1 MRPTI
6 YIAVEVKSRELNSQL
21 LLACKASLKGYRI
34 YIGTHAAILKLIR
47 LKLKHGG
54 VFLDKGTLPVPT
66 SEFIKIK
73 CEKIAILDQELGPN
87 RELNDIEGET
97 NIVKGRIYPGVE
109 TLIDVYFVCNGLV
122 YTEAKSFLPDSVKV
136 IITGWPRFEFQVN
149 YSKKTFARLAEK
161 ISRKYGDFLLFATDL
176 GPITPRSQLRSKS
189 MLVRKNLEGITQVR
203 EAQIFEDAS
212 AIAHFIRDWNLNG
225 HKPRIIL
232 RPHTSENISEWVRLI
247 DSRKTKVI
255 RRNDITPWLL
265 ASKGLIHRGSTT
277 SLQASSLK
285 IPTYYFEGATRSQ
298 TRKLNRYNSTFRFKS
313 ASELL
318 SAVAPKS
325 LSELVSTS
333 NDEVISDDSCDLII
347 NYLDII
353 TLKCEAKISR
363 VIFWVDYITFR
374 SCRRLIGLVRDELRY
389 LLNGTN
395 VLPQSRYVPFGISTY
410 DFKVIQK
417 SEKTFKT
424 IRARQIGINLIELES
439 KFDVKK

>member
-34 YIGTHAAILKLIR
+34 YIGTHAAILKLLR
-47 LKLKHGG
+47 LKSEHGG
-54 VFLDKGTLPVPT
+54 VFLDKGTLPVTT
-66 SEFIKIK
+66 SEFIRIK

-87 RELNDIEGET
+87 REPNDIEGET

-109 TLIDVYFVCNGLV
+109 TLIDVYFVCNELV
-122 YTEAKSFLPDSVKV
+122 YAEAKSFLPDSVKV
-136 IITGWPRFEFQVN
+136 IITGWPRFEFQED
-149 YSKKTFARLAEK
+149 YSKKTFARLAKK

-189 MLVRKNLEGITQVR
+189 MLVRKNLEGITPDR

-212 AIAHFIRDWNLNG
+212 AIADFIRDWNLVG
-225 HKPRIIL
+225 QKPRIIL
-232 RPHTSENISEWVRLI
+232 RPHTSENISEWARLI
-247 DSRKTKVI
+247 NSRKTKIV

-277 SLQASSLK
+277 SLQATSLK

-298 TRKLNRYNSTFRFKS
+298 TRKMTRYNSTFRFQS

-318 SAVAPKS
+318 SGLAPES

-333 NDEVISDDSCDLII
+333 NKMVLSNGSCDLII
-347 NYLDII
+347 NYLDSIN
-353 TLKCEAKISR
+353 LRCEAKISR
-363 VIFWVDYITFR
+363 VIFWVDYITCR
-374 SCRRLIGLVRDELRY
+374 SSRRFVGLLRDELSY
-389 LLNGTN
+389 ILNGTN
-395 VLPQSRYVPFGISTY
+395 VLPQSRYIPFGISTH
-410 DFKVIQK
+410 DFRVIQK
-417 SEKTFKT
+417 SEKTFKA